1 MAEEEEIS
9 ESKKKD
15 ILRWSKTPW
24 GAIILY
30 LVAVIALLWIVC
42 NLEFV
47 RTFSQ
52 MVANQRWFLWAVF
65 GPPFVI
71 WGLWFAGRRLDATR
85 DQIEK
90 QTTSIEQ
97 QKRAITL
104 QGKAIELQGKTLQV
118 QARSLH
124 QQRFFEAI
132 KLLGS
137 EAEYL
142 RFAGLESLKQLG
154 KDADFQHL
162 DEIGVILPAFLKE
175 VAQSATEVFDLMTGG
190 PVIPPEEPK
199 IGEMA
204 KRALDTFFE
213 IISTHS
219 QKEGLQDN
227 TQYTLSNLNLTG
239 YKLPHG
245 TFLRSTR
252 FVGCRLVDT
261 DFSNSKLSNVSF
273 EANPH
278 NGFPTI
284 LRRATFN
291 GTKFKGVNF
300 QLADISATQFGNSQG
315 IESKDLL
322 GCIYSQNGLPDGLPS
337 GTELGPPYQ
346 HSLEKT
352 REGTFQTIPLAG
364 HQFRQWGQHLPGF
377 DFVDGHNPRIRVSN
391 PP

>member
-1 MAEEEEIS
+1 
-9 ESKKKD
+9 
-15 ILRWSKTPW
+15 
-24 GAIILY
+24 
-30 LVAVIALLWIVC
+30 
-42 NLEFV
+42 
-47 RTFSQ
+47 
-52 MVANQRWFLWAVF
+52 
-65 GPPFVI
+65 
-71 WGLWFAGRRLDATR
+71 
-85 DQIEK
+85 
-90 QTTSIEQ
+90 
-97 QKRAITL
+97 
-104 QGKAIELQGKTLQV
+104 
-118 QARSLH
+118 
-124 QQRFFEAI
+124 
-132 KLLGS
+132 
-137 EAEYL
+137 
-142 RFAGLESLKQLG
+142 
-154 KDADFQHL
+154 
-162 DEIGVILPAFLKE
+162 
-175 VAQSATEVFDLMTGG
+175 
-190 PVIPPEEPK
+190 
-199 IGEMA
+199 MA

-337 GTELGPPYQ
+337 GTELGPSYQ

-352 REGTFQTIPLAG
+352 QEGTFQTIPLAG